1 MDLNAVAADEV
12 WVKCHQG
19 PLESDFVA
27 LRHHS
32 TWKLGKYRPG
42 HSELAEWRMQQR
54 PSQALERTATRC
66 VFTFQMIKTVLV
78 EASLALGGGRSAPS
92 R

>member
-42 HSELAEWRMQQR
+42 HSELAE
-54 PSQALERTATRC
+54 
-66 VFTFQMIKTVLV
+66 
-78 EASLALGGGRSAPS
+78 
-92 R
+92 